1 MTKFQKQMLTIAA
14 AGALTA
20 VTALPAMAFENEF
33 HGLFNIYGDYGNVA
47 ATGANGNNEDS
58 VKALKKFLG
67 TSSKADNYIEQRV
80 RLQYIA
86 KASDDLKLVTHFE
99 INNRFGGAATG
110 AGDLLGGSDI
120 DTDGINLQTKHAYLD
135 FNVVKGVNVK
145 AGLQAYKD
153 SIGGLL
159 VDADL
164 PAVVVTT
171 KLGGVD
177 ALVGFSRYSDS
188 ATLLGDQA
196 GNFTFADFSYPVN
209 KDTKVGFSYYYQS
222 QETPAVAEIASGTQI
237 ANLTTGVVASATTAQ
252 QAAASVA
259 YKKSV
264 HTFAL
269 NGQTKLNGISLKAF
283 VAMQDGE
290 KQTASTTTDYSGY
303 AANIQADASIA
314 GGNAKLGYLFVSG
327 DTKTAS
333 TDDSQFQT
341 LGTTGSTF
349 NEGGMM
355 LMVRNNYFYPTT
367 TSYALKGNTVSNI
380 QLAYAGY
387 SKMLSDKLKATA
399 NIGLGWDNTDVGTTA
414 GTKGDFIGTEVNA
427 ELAYKLYPNL
437 NVYAQAGYISL
448 GSQYDAYKDPY
459 AVRLGASF
467 SF

>member
-20 VTALPAMAFENEF
+20 VTALPAMALENEF
-33 HGLFNIYGDYGNVA
+33 HGLFNIYGDYGNMA
-47 ATGANGNNEDS
+47 ATGSNSGAPTNFLSTNN
-58 VKALKKFLG
+58 
-67 TSSKADNYIEQRV
+67 KADNYIEQRV

-99 INNRFGGAATG
+99 INNRWGFSNTVP
-110 AGDLLGGSDI
+110 AGTMTSGSALDVQGSDI
-120 DTDGINLQTKHAYLD
+120 DTDGLNIVVKHAYLD
-135 FNVVKGVNVK
+135 VNVAKNLNVK

-153 SIGGLL
+153 TIGGIL

-164 PAVVVTT
+164 PMVLATT
-171 KLGGVD
+171 KIGSVGAV
-177 ALVGFSRYSDS
+177 VGFSRYGDTTS
-188 ATLLGDQA
+188 ASTNTAQLGNQT
-196 GNFTFADFSYPVN
+196 GNFALADFSYAVN
-209 KDTKVGFSYYYQS
+209 KDSNVGASYYYQS
-222 QETPAVAEIASGTQI
+222 DES
-237 ANLTTGVVASATTAQ
+237 TTATI
-252 QAAASVA
+252 
-259 YKKSV
+259 KKTV
-264 HTFAL
+264 NTFAL
-269 NGQTKLNGISLKAF
+269 NGKTVINGISLKGF

-290 KQTASTTTDYSGY
+290 GTNSTTNYKGY
-303 AANIQADASIA
+303 AYNLQADAKVGVGA
-314 GGNAKLGYLFVSG
+314 AKLGFLYVSG
-327 DTKTAS
+327 NTKTGS
-333 TDDSQFQT
+333 DNSQFQT

-349 NEGGMM
+349 NDGGMM
-355 LMVRNNYFYPTT
+355 LMVRNNYYYPTST
-367 TSYALKGNTVSNI
+367 GYAMKGNTVSNV

-387 SKMLSDKLKATA
+387 SAMLSDKLKATA
-399 NIGLGWDNTDVGTTA
+399 NLGFGWDNTDVGTTA

>member
-20 VTALPAMAFENEF
+20 VTALPAMALENEF
-33 HGLFNIYGDYGNVA
+33 HGLFNFYGSYSNMA
-47 ATGANGNNEDS
+47 ASGSNTATPTS
-58 VKALKKFLG
+58 FLG
-67 TSSKADNYIEQRV
+67 TDSKADNYLEQRV

-99 INNRFGGAATG
+99 INNRYGKAQTG
-110 AGDLLGGSDI
+110 TGDLLGGNDI
-120 DTDGINLQTKHAYLD
+120 DTDGVNIQTKHAYLD
-135 FNVVKGVNVK
+135 VNVVKGVNVK
-145 AGLQAYKD
+145 VGLQAYKD
-153 SIGGLL
+153 TIGGIL

-164 PAVVVTT
+164 PAVVATT
-171 KLGGVD
+171 KLGNVN
-177 ALVGFSRYSDS
+177 AVVGFSRYSDS
-188 ATLLGDQA
+188 ATLLGDQS

-209 KDTKVGFSYYYQS
+209 KDTKIGVSYYYQTD
-222 QETPAVAEIASGTQI
+222 ETPTAAVLDSTTT
-237 ANLTTGVVASATTAQ
+237 ANLSTGIVTTATTTAASAYLTQKT
-252 QAAASVA
+252 
-259 YKKSV
+259 V

-269 NGQTKLNGISLKAF
+269 NGSTKVAGVSLKGF

-290 KQTASTTTDYSGY
+290 STKSSTGVTTDYSGY
-303 AANIQADASIA
+303 AANLQADASVA

-327 DTKTAS
+327 NTKTGN
-333 TDDSQFQT
+333 DNSQFQT

-355 LMVRNNYFYPTT
+355 LMVRNSYFYPTS

-380 QLAYAGY
+380 ELLYAGY

-399 NIGLGWDNTDVGTTA
+399 NIGLGWDNTDTGTTA

-437 NVYAQAGYISL
+437 NVYAQVGYITL

>member
-20 VTALPAMAFENEF
+20 VTALPAMALENEF

-47 ATGANGNNEDS
+47 KTGSNTATPTS
-58 VKALKKFLG
+58 FLG
-67 TSSKADNYIEQRV
+67 TDSKANNYIEQRV

-222 QETPAVAEIASGTQI
+222 QETPAVAEISSGTQI

>member
-20 VTALPAMAFENEF
+20 VTALPAMALENEF
-33 HGLFNIYGDYGNVA
+33 HGLFNFYGDYGNVV
-47 ATGANGNNEDS
+47 ATGSNTGIPSSFLRAND
-58 VKALKKFLG
+58 
-67 TSSKADNYIEQRV
+67 KADNYIEQRV

-99 INNRFGGAATG
+99 INNRFGKAAQG
-110 AGDLLGGSDI
+110 PADLNGGSDL

-135 FNVVKGVNVK
+135 VNVAKGINVK

-164 PAVVVTT
+164 PAVVATT
-171 KLGGVD
+171 KLGSVN

-188 ATLLGDQA
+188 ATLLGDQS

-209 KDTKVGFSYYYQS
+209 KDTKIGFSYYLQS
-222 QETPAVAEIASGTQI
+222 DETPTAAVTSSTST
-237 ANLTTGVVASATTAQ
+237 ANLVTGIVTTASTT
-252 QAAASVA
+252 AADA
-259 YKKSV
+259 YLTKKTI

-269 NGQTKLNGISLKAF
+269 NGSTKIAGVALKGF
-283 VAMQDGE
+283 VAMQNGE
-290 KQTASTTTDYSGY
+290 STKSSTGVTTDYSGY
-303 AANIQADASIA
+303 AANIQADTNIA
-314 GGNAKLGYLFVSG
+314 GGDAKLGYLFVSG
-327 DTKTAS
+327 DTKGTA
-333 TDDSQFQT
+333 TDTKNSQFQT
-341 LGTTGSTF
+341 LGSTGSTF

-367 TSYALKGNTVSNI
+367 TAYALKGNNVSNI

-448 GSQYDAYKDPY
+448 GSQYDTYKDPY

>member
-47 ATGANGNNEDS
+47 ATGANGNNADS
-58 VKALKKFLG
+58 VTALGKFFS
-67 TSSKADNYIEQRV
+67 TNSKADNYIEQRV

-99 INNRFGGAATG
+99 INNRWGFANTVTQSSSTTTG
-110 AGDLLGGSDI
+110 LDVQGSDI
-120 DTDGINLQTKHAYLD
+120 DTDGLNIVVKHAYLD
-135 FNVVKGVNVK
+135 VNVAKNLNVK

-153 SIGGLL
+153 TIGGIL

-164 PAVVVTT
+164 PMVLATT
-171 KLGGVD
+171 KIGSVD
-177 ALVGFSRYSDS
+177 AVVGFSRYGDATS
-188 ATLLGDQA
+188 ASTNTAQLGDRT
-196 GNFTFADFSYPVN
+196 GNFALADFGYAVN
-209 KDTKVGFSYYYQS
+209 KDTKVGASYYYQS
-222 QETPAVAEIASGTQI
+222 DESTAAT
-237 ANLTTGVVASATTAQ
+237 LT
-252 QAAASVA
+252 
-259 YKKSV
+259 KKTV
-264 HTFAL
+264 NTFAL
-269 NGQTKLNGISLKAF
+269 NGKTVINGISLKGF

-290 KQTASTTTDYSGY
+290 GTVLSTNTTTNYKGY
-303 AANIQADASIA
+303 AYNLQADAKVGA
-314 GGNAKLGYLFVSG
+314 GDAKLGYLFVSG
-327 DTKTAS
+327 DTKSAL

-341 LGTTGSTF
+341 LGSTGSTF
-349 NEGGMM
+349 NDGGMM
-355 LMVRNNYFYPTT
+355 LMVRNNYYYPTST
-367 TSYALKGNTVSNI
+367 GYALKGNTVSNI

-387 SKMLSDKLKATA
+387 SQMLSDKIKATV
-399 NIGLGWDNTDVGTTA
+399 NLGLGWDNTDVGSQAAT

-427 ELAYKLYPNL
+427 ELAYKLYSNL
-437 NVYAQAGYISL
+437 TVYAQAGYISL

>member
-20 VTALPAMAFENEF
+20 VTALPAMALENEF

-47 ATGANGNNEDS
+47 ATGANGNTTDS
-58 VKALKKFLG
+58 ATALGKFLS
-67 TSSKADNYIEQRV
+67 TNSKADNYIEQRV

-86 KASDDLKLVTHFE
+86 KASADLKLVTHFE
-99 INNRFGGAATG
+99 INNRWGFSNTVPASSSNSAL
-110 AGDLLGGSDI
+110 DVQGSDI
-120 DTDGINLQTKHAYLD
+120 DTDGLNIVVKHAYLD
-135 FNVVKGVNVK
+135 VNVAKNLNVK

-153 SIGGLL
+153 TIGGIL

-164 PAVVVTT
+164 PMVLATT
-171 KLGGVD
+171 KIGSVD
-177 ALVGFSRYSDS
+177 AVVGFSRYGDATS
-188 ATLLGDQA
+188 ASTNTAQLGDRT
-196 GNFTFADFSYPVN
+196 GNFALADFGYAVN
-209 KDTKVGFSYYYQS
+209 KDTKVGASYYYQS
-222 QETPAVAEIASGTQI
+222 DEST
-237 ANLTTGVVASATTAQ
+237 
-252 QAAASVA
+252 AAALT
-259 YKKSV
+259 KKTV
-264 HTFAL
+264 NTFAL
-269 NGQTKLNGISLKAF
+269 NGKTVINGISLKGF

-290 KQTASTTTDYSGY
+290 GTVVSSNTTTNYKGY
-303 AANIQADASIA
+303 AYNLQADAKVGA
-314 GGNAKLGYLFVSG
+314 GDAKLGYLFVSG
-327 DTKTAS
+327 DTKSAV

-341 LGTTGSTF
+341 LGSTGSTF

-355 LMVRNNYFYPTT
+355 LMVRNNYYYPTST
-367 TSYALKGNTVSNI
+367 GYALKGNTVSNI

-387 SKMLSDKLKATA
+387 SQMLSDKIKATV
-399 NIGLGWDNTDVGTTA
+399 NLGLGWDNTDVGTTA
-414 GTKGDFIGTEVNA
+414 GTGTQGDFIGTEVNA